1 MRVLKFVDR
10 FAAKQGEELHVVR
23 EAPRGLFASTTEWV
37 RSTATVTGV
46 IGSLCV
52 FDVIQR
58 VANLGGTTLQQHA
71 TTKMAQSINQAV
83 RLSAKIEFYGRKNIV
98 KGQPY
103 IVVSNH
109 QSILD
114 ISMITEFLFHHS
126 PRYVSKLELGRGVPG
141 VSYNLRKGGSALI
154 DRKDPRQAHEEL
166 ERVARRV
173 KDSGWTVV
181 IFPEGTRSKTGAMKP
196 FRPSGLRTLVTRAPG
211 IPILPLTSSGGSKY
225 FQHDL
230 RPLVSGVTLGF
241 RAHPAVMPP
250 DPSDAKAFDA
260 FVHELEAIIASGLP
274 KDDMVPATL

>member
-1 MRVLKFVDR
+1 MRPLELVDR
-10 FAAKQGEELHVVR
+10 FAAKQGEDLHVVR
-23 EAPRGLFASTTEWV
+23 EKPRGLRGAANEWA

-58 VANLGGTTLQQHA
+58 IANVGGQAMQQHA
-71 TTKMAQSINQAV
+71 TTKMAQSINRAV
-83 RLSAKIEFYGRKNIV
+83 RLSAKIEFHGRENIV
-98 KGQPY
+98 RGQPY

-141 VSYNLRKGGSALI
+141 VSYNLRKSGSALI
-154 DRKDPRQAHEEL
+154 DRNDPRQAHEEL

-173 KDSGWTVV
+173 KNSGWTVV

-196 FRPSGLRTLVTRAPG
+196 FRPSGLRTLVAGAPG
-211 IPILPLTSSGGSKY
+211 IPVLPLTSSGGSKY

-230 RPLVSGVTLGF
+230 KPLVSGVTLGF

-250 DPSDAKAFDA
+250 DPNDAKAFDA
-260 FVHELEAIIASGLP
+260 FVHQLERTIASGLP
-274 KDDMVPATL
+274 KDDRVPATL